1 MTENVADRV
10 ALAAHIYLKAEV
22 DDNLAQNALR
32 AEQHPGE
39 VREQLAEVAW
49 EAGRARGMAR
59 DTLMVVLSTWRTI
72 NGR

>member
-1 MTENVADRV
+1 MSESVADRV

-22 DDNLAQNALR
+22 DNARAQNALN
-32 AEQHPGE
+32 AEQHLGE
-39 VREQLAEVAW
+39 AREQLAEVAW
-49 EAGRARGMAR
+49 ETGRARNVAR